1 MAKPR
6 WRCAQLTNN
15 DVIVV
20 AISTDEYNKLDET
33 GRKHAQIVKIRPVGM
48 VSEELALSW
57 GRQIAEQLNRA
68 DTSIL
73 GMSGINKIT

>member
-1 MAKPR
+1 MAER
-6 WRCAQLTNN
+6 FHCLQLN
-15 DVIVV
+15 DKSIIVL
-20 AISTDEYNKLDET
+20 AISTDEYKNLDEM

-48 VSEELALSW
+48 VSEALAISW
-57 GRQIAEQLNRA
+57 AKQIAEQLNRA